1 MSITEFR
8 RLRQFQHSNALQH
21 IHAIRPFP
29 SRRAAKSTSH
39 SNINNPDKK
48 NFRVI
53 PGVGL
58 ETQLRGYK

>member
-1 MSITEFR
+1 MTITEYR
-8 RLRQFQHSNALQH
+8 HLRQFEYANALQR

-29 SRRAAKSTSH
+29 SRRTAKSTSH

-58 ETQLRGYK
+58 ETQLRNR